1 MSCTLREQRHCYRE
15 RMQRRNTGTVNIG
28 PGDRPNWPARP
39 TRQKTLRRIR
49 HRHFSRRI
57 NQQRTLTVYI
67 GADPFRHNIPWCG
80 LRSRLGVV
88 HQHPSGTNSTRSIYL
103 CLSDG
108 GQVHTQPAELWQVH
122 THPVDL
128 WQVHTHLVDLS
139 TGSCHSSRLAAAC
152 PRAAAACV
160 QPAAAWPCLSAAWGR
175 DAAASLFPAT
185 VQVHAAA
192 ARLHLLL
199 QPPSLLLL
207 SLLLLALTTGS
218 SGWFPGALD
227 TAGPMQPFALPKPS
241 G

>member
-88 HQHPSGTNSTRSIYL
+88 HQHPSGTNSTRSIYV
-103 CLSDG
+103 CQTG
-108 GQVHTQPAELWQVH
+108 GR
-122 THPVDL
+122 
-128 WQVHTHLVDLS
+128 S
-139 TGSCHSSRLAAAC
+139 TLNQLNCGRSTRTLLISGRFTRTWLTSR
-152 PRAAAACV
+152 RA
-160 QPAAAWPCLSAAWGR
+160 
-175 DAAASLFPAT
+175 PAT
-185 VQVHAAA
+185 ALA
-192 ARLHLLL
+192 LLL
-199 QPPSLLLL
+199 RARALLLPACN
-207 SLLLLALTTGS
+207 LLLPGRVCLLPGGAMPPLACFLLL
-218 SGWFPGALD
+218 FRCMLL
-227 TAGPMQPFALPKPS
+227 LPACTCCCCPLRYCCCRCCCLH
-241 G
+241 